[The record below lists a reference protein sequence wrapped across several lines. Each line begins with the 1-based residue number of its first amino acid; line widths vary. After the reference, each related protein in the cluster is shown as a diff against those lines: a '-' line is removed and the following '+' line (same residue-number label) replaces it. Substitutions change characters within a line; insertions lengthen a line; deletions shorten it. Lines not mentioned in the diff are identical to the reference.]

1 MRWRNALQSLL
12 LLAAMAGLWALL
24 GWLLAGPQLMLL
36 MLLVGGVS
44 MLAGLRLSSRLVL
57 ALYGA
62 RPLTPAQAP
71 GLHAL
76 VAELASRA
84 ALPRVPRLY
93 HVPTRLMNSFS
104 VGTGEQA
111 ALVVSDGLLR
121 GLSWRELA
129 GVLAHEISHARH
141 RDIWVMA
148 LADMISRM
156 THMLSLVGV
165 LLLVLN
171 LPLLLLTGEGVPW
184 PVVLLLLFAPGLAA
198 LLQLAL
204 SRQREYEA
212 DRAAAELTGDPAGLA
227 SALLRLDGWQ
237 QGWLSQIFTPGR
249 RVPEPSLLRTHPPT
263 EERVRRLQAMSSLP
277 ARRALPG
284 VSGPADAAPSGWPA
298 SRHAPRWR
306 WSGHWY

>member
-1 MRWRNALQSLL
+1 MCWRNALQSLL

-24 GWLLAGPQLMLL
+24 GWLLAGPQLMVL
-36 MLLVGGVS
+36 MLLVGAVS

-62 RPLTPAQAP
+62 RPLGPAQAP
-71 GLHAL
+71 VLHAL
-76 VAELASRA
+76 VAELARRA

-93 HVPTRLMNSFS
+93 HVPSRLMNSFS

-129 GVLAHEISHARH
+129 GVLAHEIGHARH

-156 THMLSLVGV
+156 THMLSLVGAM
-165 LLLVLN
+165 LLVLN
-171 LPLLLLTGEGVPW
+171 LPLLLVTGEGVAW
-184 PVVLLLLFAPGLAA
+184 SVILLLLFAPGMAA

-227 SALLRLDGWQ
+227 SALLHLDGWQ
-237 QGWLSQIFTPGR
+237 QGWLSQVFTPGR

-263 EERVRRLQAMSSLP
+263 EERVRRLRAMPPGP
-277 ARRALPG
+277 ARPVLPG
-284 VSGPADAAPSGWPA
+284 VTGPAGAAPSDWPPA
-298 SRHAPRWR
+298 RHAPRWR